1 MTLSTKPDIET
12 PPNQPDT
19 VVRRAR
25 SAALAG
31 LIGLIALGLAWELWL
46 APTGSGTLAIK
57 VLPLLLCLLGLWRHR
72 MVTFRWLSLLLWLYV
87 LEGLVRGT
95 TERGLSQALAVIEV
109 VLCLWLF
116 SACTLY
122 IRWRL
127 RNGQRNGQRN
137 GLESGAQTAP

>member
-1 MTLSTKPDIET
+1 MTLSTEPDIDS
-12 PPNQPDT
+12 PPNEPDA

-46 APTGSGTLAIK
+46 APTGSGTLALK
-57 VLPLLLCLLGLWRHR
+57 VLPLLLCLVGLWRHR

-137 GLESGAQTAP
+137 SGGSDTPTAT

>member
-1 MTLSTKPDIET
+1 MTLSTEPDADVDTATKPNE
-12 PPNQPDT
+12 PDA
-19 VVRRAR
+19 VVRRSRA
-25 SAALAG
+25 AALAG
-31 LIGLIALGLAWELWL
+31 LIGLIVLGLAWELWL

-57 VLPLLLCLLGLWRHR
+57 VLPLMLCLLGLWRHR

-95 TERGLSQALAVIEV
+95 TERGLSQALAVVEI

-116 SACTLY
+116 SASTLY

-127 RNGQRNGQRN
+127 RHGVRA
-137 GLESGAQTAP
+137 AQ

>member
-1 MTLSTKPDIET
+1 MTLSTEPDADVDTATKPNE
-12 PPNQPDT
+12 PDA
-19 VVRRAR
+19 VVRRSRA
-25 SAALAG
+25 AALAG
-31 LIGLIALGLAWELWL
+31 LICLIVLGLAWELWL

-57 VLPLLLCLLGLWRHR
+57 VLPLMLCLLGLWRHR

-95 TERGLSQALAVIEV
+95 TERGLSQALALIEI

-116 SACTLY
+116 SASTLY

-127 RNGQRNGQRN
+127 RNGQRNGTRV
-137 GLESGAQTAP
+137 AA

>member
-1 MTLSTKPDIET
+1 MTLSTEPDADVDTATKPNE
-12 PPNQPDT
+12 PDA
-19 VVRRAR
+19 VVRRSRA
-25 SAALAG
+25 AALAG
-31 LIGLIALGLAWELWL
+31 LIGLIVLGLAWELWL

-57 VLPLLLCLLGLWRHR
+57 VLPLMLCLLGLWRHR

-95 TERGLSQALAVIEV
+95 TERGLSQALALIEI

-116 SACTLY
+116 SASTLY

-127 RNGQRNGQRN
+127 RNGQRNGTRV
-137 GLESGAQTAP
+137 AA